1 MSDQTELVEA
11 LRNELIIVYIRIK
24 QQDKLIEQLMKESKE
39 REFND

>member
-1 MSDQTELVEA
+1 MIDQTELVEA